1 MRVLDTRIH
10 ESFLQANWRRASPQG
25 PVAMKPLSSLAS

>member
-10 ESFLQANWRRASPQG
+10 EAFCD
-25 PVAMKPLSSLAS
+25 VAQRVSSDSDAGGFPK